1 MIRIIVKPV
10 LYGNATFYKDVS
22 GVEKDLVG
30 ITSEGDE
37 EFVTIGVKTMDNE
50 KMIDGRYIIVPKSRI
65 GELIDCLKNL
75 QV

>member
-1 MIRIIVKPV
+1 MIKIIVKPV

>member
-10 LYGNATFYKDVS
+10 LYGEATFYKDVS